1 MNSQKPPERAFYDAR
16 HQLVSET
23 VDWSSQVDELFVFTR
38 RQRVAQYL
46 CDIKLFERILGISG
60 SIIECGVD
68 RGGTL
73 MLYFQLCSVLEP
85 YGIGRK
91 VYGFDTFDDTRPETL
106 PANRNID
113 SHFEKKNQEASIFD
127 TLHSAIRMHDLNR
140 PASHLPK
147 CELIRGNAKSTIP
160 AFVESHPELLV
171 ALLHLDFGDYD
182 GTKIALQHFLPL
194 MPKGA
199 VVAINTLNFEKW
211 PGDNRAFKELI
222 DLNKVRLE
230 RFPFNPWTSFYVVGE

>member
-1 MNSQKPPERAFYDAR
+1 MSPQQQLEQSFYEAR
-16 HQLVSET
+16 QNLIDGTE
-23 VDWSSQVDELFVFTR
+23 DWAEQVDELFLFAR

-68 RGGTL
+68 KGGTL
-73 MLYFQLCSVLEP
+73 MLYLQLCSVLEP

-91 VYGFDTFDDTRPETL
+91 VYGFDTFDQTRPDTL
-106 PANRNID
+106 PANRKDGDAVI
-113 SHFEKKNQEASIFD
+113 EVGASVFD
-127 TLHSAIRMHDLNR
+127 TLQSAIRMHDLNR

-147 CELIRGNAKSTIP
+147 CELIRGDAKLTIP
-160 AFVESHPELLV
+160 AFVEARPELLV

-182 GTKIALQHFLPL
+182 GTKVALERFLPL

-199 VVAINTLNFEKW
+199 IVAINTLNFDKW
-211 PGDNRAFKELI
+211 PGDNRAFKELVDI
-222 DLNKVRLE
+222 NKIKLE
-230 RFPFNPWTSFYVVGE
+230 RFPFNPWTSFYVIGE